1 MNPNGFN
8 VSSQRSLSKI
18 QAFTSLR
25 QVIRHQNQVGM
36 TKECNHH
43 RPQTNPKL
51 PEKKTQNTNTHMT
64 TRTKL
69 NENNQHSLPQ
79 QYACKAGHDTN
90 CTSKNKSQI
99 KYPYIQWKQMKQQQQ
114 KHHIETDNSSDNLR
128 GGGVNIFY
136 LFALDSYVN
145 QEIDSR
151 SQ

>member
-36 TKECNHH
+36 TKLCNHH

-69 NENNQHSLPQ
+69 KENNQHSPPQ
-79 QYACKAGHDTN
+79 LYACKAGNDTN
-90 CTSKNKSQI
+90 CTSKKQVPNKIPLHTMEANETTTTETSDRNRQQLRHSQ
-99 KYPYIQWKQMKQQQQ
+99 W
-114 KHHIETDNSSDNLR
+114 
-128 GGGVNIFY
+128 GGGG
-136 LFALDSYVN
+136 
-145 QEIDSR
+145 
-151 SQ
+151 